1 MVSLATPVCGS
12 WCAFNVL
19 LAVRGSLL
27 AARGLEESF
36 LVHLVELLHGQ
47 QAHHRVRCAARVV
60 HQVPAPERQ
69 RSLLG
74 EDDLMGEHD
83 FVIISLL
90 SDYFSFWLLKF
101 SKNGKMREAKKNES
115 SAQGGERER

>member
-1 MVSLATPVCGS
+1 MRRQPNA
-12 WCAFNVL
+12 
-19 LAVRGSLL
+19 
-27 AARGLEESF
+27 
-36 LVHLVELLHGQ
+36 
-47 QAHHRVRCAARVV
+47 
-60 HQVPAPERQ
+60 RQ

-101 SKNGKMREAKKNES
+101 SKNGKMREAKKKRER